1 MNGRALQSAVAPD
14 AVGEKFS
21 QTPQA
26 PFVGQSY
33 ESVTERYTRAGF
45 TKARQTARQG
55 ESRIGSGKE
64 QAQTLHKDQRKPMRD
79 SSRNSAAGALLAVG
93 LVAWSGGCGGEA
105 MPDEPL
111 TLDYTTLH
119 PAESRETPL
128 QYARN
133 DEEIL
138 RPLRNGVRMMTS
150 AGELPAADRTIVH
163 VQDERDVSRPWKLEL
178 DGVLHA
184 SHLEGET
191 LYLVSSYRPRIPDL
205 ILPADTQ
212 AKREENERRIRSASA
227 QALLPGYSENGGAK
241 RPLGS
246 LEGCLVAQQ
255 GTAHDSY
262 TDLLFI
268 SAINVRTRNVSD
280 VNCLSTN
287 VSGVYFSR
295 DSLYIAGRGFRPDG
309 TVPIT
314 VLHKFAIQG
323 GEVTY
328 RATGAVVGTVPSGDS
343 SSFMD
348 EHDGDLRI
356 VTASNG
362 VQRRT
367 VLRESTGQ
375 SLLMVSTSPN
385 PAPSAT
391 PAVGPFGPHPT
402 LARPEPAVLRGDGS
416 LGVSAGHLLQSR
428 WQEDP
433 PSGVGQ

>member
-1 MNGRALQSAVAPD
+1 
-14 AVGEKFS
+14 
-21 QTPQA
+21 
-26 PFVGQSY
+26 
-33 ESVTERYTRAGF
+33 
-45 TKARQTARQG
+45 
-55 ESRIGSGKE
+55 
-64 QAQTLHKDQRKPMRD
+64 MRD
-79 SSRNSAAGALLAVG
+79 SSRRSAAGVLLAVG

-105 MPDEPL
+105 MPGEPL
-111 TLDYTTLH
+111 TIDYTTLH

-128 QYARN
+128 HYVRN
-133 DEEIL
+133 DEDIL

-163 VQDERDVSRPWKLEL
+163 VQDEQDLSRPWKLEL

-227 QALLPGYSENGGAK
+227 QELLPGYSENGGAK

-246 LEGCLVAQQ
+246 LEGCLIAQQ
-255 GTAHDSY
+255 GTANDSY

-287 VSGVYFSR
+287 VSGVYFSS

-309 TVPIT
+309 TVPVT

-343 SSFMD
+343 SSFGDSSGFMD

-356 VTASNG
+356 VTSSNG

-391 PAVGPFGPHPT
+391 AGEPFGPHPA
-402 LARPEPAVLRGDGS
+402 LARPEPAVLRGDSS
-416 LGVSAGHLLQSR
+416 LGVSAGHLLQSH
-428 WQEDP
+428 WQEDL